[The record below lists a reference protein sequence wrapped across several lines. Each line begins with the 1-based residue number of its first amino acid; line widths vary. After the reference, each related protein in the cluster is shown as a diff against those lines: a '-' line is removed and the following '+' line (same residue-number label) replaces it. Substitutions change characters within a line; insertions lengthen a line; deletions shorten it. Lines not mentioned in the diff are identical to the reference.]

1 MTMALDSHSEGKP
14 HLAIWLV
21 YPIRCVFFWLNFFLY
36 KKELIKSPNV
46 RKKEK
51 KFKTGYF
58 FRAPNYSV
66 HLEAKFR

>member
-51 KFKTGYF
+51 KFKTG
-58 FRAPNYSV
+58 
-66 HLEAKFR
+66 